1 MANIKS
7 QIKRNRQ
14 NDKRRLR
21 NRVYRGQART
31 AIKDARVV
39 IESQDAEASK
49 KALLE
54 AISALDKAAEKGVLH
69 KNNAARRKSR
79 LMKAFNKMEP
89 AQPAAEAAAPVA
101 EEPKAAPRKRGAK
114 KTEEK

>member
-1 MANIKS
+1 LANIKS

-21 NRVYRGQART
+21 NRVYRGQTRT

-49 KALLE
+49 KAVLE
-54 AISALDKAAEKGVLH
+54 AISALDKAAEKGVIH

-89 AQPAAEAAAPVA
+89 VQPAAETAAPAA
-101 EEPKAAPRKRGAK
+101 EEPKAEPRKRGAK
-114 KTEEK
+114 KAEEK